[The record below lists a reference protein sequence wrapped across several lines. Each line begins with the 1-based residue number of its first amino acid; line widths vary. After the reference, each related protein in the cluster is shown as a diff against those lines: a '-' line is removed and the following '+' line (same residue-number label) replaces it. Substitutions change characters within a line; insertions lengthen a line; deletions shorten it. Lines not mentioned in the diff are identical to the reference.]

1 MSSSPVEFSIAPKSA
16 SPDPFRDRRPPW
28 SEDAE
33 RAVLAAMLLSPD
45 AIVVAAE
52 FVTED
57 MFYREG
63 HRRLLRA
70 MMAVQGRGAVVDPLT
85 LSTELEQRGDL
96 AAAGGKEYIGGLLDE
111 VPTAANVE
119 HHCQIVREKA
129 LRRRLIETATTLVRE
144 GHESPAD
151 AAELLDLAE
160 HKILELNDSRGNEGF
175 VRIKSL
181 LWSAMERIEQLRTAG
196 GALTGVP
203 SGFKD
208 LDAMTLGFQPSDLV
222 IVAARPSMGKTAFVL
237 NVAQYAAIEA
247 NVPTA
252 IFSLEMST
260 ESLLMRM
267 LASEGYVDAQRLRS
281 GALTAQDASNL
292 AKAAALLGQAPIWI
306 DDTPG
311 LSVLELRS
319 RARRLKSQNDIK
331 LLIVDYLQLV
341 QGPANSESRQQEV
354 SMISRSL
361 KALAKELKIPVL
373 ALSQL
378 SRASEQR
385 GGENRKPQLSD
396 LRDSG
401 AIEQDADVVLF
412 IYRPEMNERPYDEAG
427 NPRMVPGTS
436 DIPLDGYAEVIIG
449 KQRNG
454 PTGYTKMHFRK
465 QHTRFENWTSRQPEG

>member
-1 MSSSPVEFSIAPKSA
+1 MSSSPVEFSIAPRSA
-16 SPDPFRDRRPPW
+16 SADPFRDRRPPW

-33 RAVLAAMLLSPD
+33 RAVLAAMLLSAD
-45 AIVVAAE
+45 AIVAAAE
-52 FVTED
+52 LVTED

-63 HRRLLRA
+63 HRRLFRA
-70 MMAVQGRGAVVDPLT
+70 MMAVHNAGAVVDPLT
-85 LSTELEQRGDL
+85 LANELDQRGDL
-96 AAAGGKEYIGGLLDE
+96 TGAGGKDYIAGLLDE

-119 HHCQIVREKA
+119 HHCRIVREKA
-129 LRRRLIETATTLVRE
+129 LRRRLIETATSLVRE
-144 GHESPAD
+144 GHESPAG

-160 HKILELNDSRGNEGF
+160 HRILELNETRGSEGF
-175 VRIKSL
+175 VKIKSL

-196 GALTGVP
+196 GNLTGVP
-203 SGFKD
+203 SGFGD
-208 LDAMTLGFQPSDLV
+208 LDKMTLGFQPSDLV

-237 NVAQYAAIEA
+237 NVAQYAAIEG

-260 ESLLMRM
+260 ESLLLRM

-281 GALTAQDASNL
+281 GQLTAQDASNL

-319 RARRLKSQNDIK
+319 RARRLKSQADIK
-331 LLIVDYLQLV
+331 LLVVDYLQLV
-341 QGPANSESRQQEV
+341 SGPDAENRQQEV
-354 SMISRSL
+354 SAISRSL
-361 KALAKELKIPVL
+361 KALAKELAIPVI

-427 NPRMVPGTS
+427 NPRMVPGTN

-454 PTGYTKMHFRK
+454 PTGHVRLHFRK
-465 QHTRFENWTSRQPEG
+465 QHTRFENWTSRQPE

>member
-16 SPDPFRDRRPPW
+16 SDPYRDRRPPW

-33 RAVLAAMLLSPD
+33 RAVLAAMLLSVD
-45 AIVVAAE
+45 AIVTASE
-52 FVTED
+52 LITED

-63 HRRLLRA
+63 HRRIFRS
-70 MMAVQGRGAVVDPLT
+70 MMGVHNAGGVVDPLT
-85 LSTELEQRGDL
+85 LSNELEQRGDL
-96 AAAGGKEYIGGLLDE
+96 AGAGGKEYIGGLLDE

-119 HHCQIVREKA
+119 HHCKIVREKA
-129 LRRRLIETATTLVRE
+129 LRRRLIETATSLVRE
-144 GHESPAD
+144 GHESPSD
-151 AAELLDLAE
+151 VAELLDMAE
-160 HKILELNDSRGNEGF
+160 SRILELNDSRGSEGF

-196 GALTGVP
+196 GNLTGVP
-203 SGFKD
+203 SGFTD
-208 LDAMTLGFQPSDLV
+208 LDKMTLGFQPADLV

-237 NVAQYAAIEA
+237 NVAQYAAIEG
-247 NVPTA
+247 NIPTA

-260 ESLLMRM
+260 ESLLLRM

-281 GALTAQDASNL
+281 GQLTTQDASNL

-319 RARRLKSQNDIK
+319 RARRLKSQSDIK
-331 LLIVDYLQLV
+331 LLVVDYLQLV
-341 QGPANSESRQQEV
+341 SGPANSESRQQEV
-354 SMISRSL
+354 SQISRSL
-361 KALAKELKIPVL
+361 KALAKELNVPVL

-427 NPRMVPGTS
+427 NARMVPGTA
-436 DIPLDGYAEVIIG
+436 DVPLDGYAEVIIG

-454 PTGYTKMHFRK
+454 PTGVVKLHFRK
-465 QHTRFENWTSRQPEG
+465 NHTRFENWTSRRPE

>member
-1 MSSSPVEFSIAPKSA
+1 MSSSPVEFSIARKGP
-16 SPDPFRDRRPPW
+16 PDAFADRRPPW

-33 RAVLAAMLLSPD
+33 RAVLAAMLLSGD
-45 AIVVAAE
+45 AIVTALE
-52 FVTED
+52 LVTED

-63 HRRLLRA
+63 HRRLFRSMSA
-70 MMAVQGRGAVVDPLT
+70 IHNAGAVVDPLT
-85 LSTELEQRGDL
+85 LSNELEQRGDL
-96 AAAGGKEYIGGLLDE
+96 QASGGKEYIGGLLDE
-111 VPTAANVE
+111 IPTAANVE
-119 HHCQIVREKA
+119 HHCRIVRDKA
-129 LRRRLIETATTLVRE
+129 LRRRLIETATSLVRE

-151 AAELLDLAE
+151 IAELLDLAE
-160 HKILELNDSRGNEGF
+160 HKILELNDERGSEGF

-181 LWSAMERIEQLRTAG
+181 LWSAMERIEVLRTAG
-196 GALTGVP
+196 GNITGVP
-203 SGFKD
+203 SGFVD
-208 LDAMTLGFQPSDLV
+208 LDKMTLGFQPSDLV

-260 ESLLMRM
+260 QSLLLRM

-281 GALTAQDASNL
+281 GQLTAQDASNL
-292 AKAAALLGQAPIWI
+292 AKAAALLGQAPVWI

-311 LSVLELRS
+311 LSVLEVRS
-319 RARRLKSQNDIK
+319 RARRLKSQADIK
-331 LLIVDYLQLV
+331 LIIVDYLQLLS
-341 QGPANSESRQQEV
+341 GPPNSESRQQEV
-354 SMISRSL
+354 SAISRSL
-361 KALAKELKIPVL
+361 KALAKELEVPVL

-385 GGENRKPQLSD
+385 GGENRRPQLSD

-412 IYRPEMNERPYDEAG
+412 IYRPEMNERPYDDQG
-427 NPRMVPGTS
+427 NPRMVPGTT
-436 DIPLDGYAEVIIG
+436 DVPLDGYAEVIVG

-454 PTGYTKMHFRK
+454 PTGHIRLHYRK
-465 QHTRFENWTSRQPEG
+465 SHTRFENWTNRQPEG

>member
-1 MSSSPVEFSIAPKSA
+1 MSSSPVEFSIAPRSA
-16 SPDPFRDRRPPW
+16 SADPFRDRRPPW

-33 RAVLAAMLLSPD
+33 RAVLAAMLLSVE
-45 AIVVAAE
+45 AIVTAGE
-52 FVTED
+52 LVTED

-63 HRRLLRA
+63 HRRLYRA
-70 MMAVQGRGAVVDPLT
+70 MMAVHNAGAVVDPLT
-85 LSTELEQRGDL
+85 LANELDQRGDL
-96 AAAGGKEYIGGLLDE
+96 AGAGGKDYIAELLDE

-119 HHCQIVREKA
+119 HHCKIVREKA
-129 LRRRLIETATTLVRE
+129 LRRRLIETATSLVRE
-144 GHESPAD
+144 GHESPAG

-160 HKILELNDSRGNEGF
+160 HKILELNETRGSEGF
-175 VRIKSL
+175 VKIKSL

-196 GALTGVP
+196 GSLTGVP
-203 SGFKD
+203 SGFGD
-208 LDAMTLGFQPSDLV
+208 LDKMTLGFQPSDLV

-237 NVAQYAAIEA
+237 NVAQFAAIEG

-260 ESLLMRM
+260 ESLLLRM

-281 GALTAQDASNL
+281 GQLTAQDASNL

-319 RARRLKSQNDIK
+319 RARRLKSQSDIK

-341 QGPANSESRQQEV
+341 SGPDSENRQQEV
-354 SMISRSL
+354 SAISRAL
-361 KALAKELKIPVL
+361 KALAKELAIPVI

-412 IYRPEMNERPYDEAG
+412 IYRPEMNERPYDEGG
-427 NPRMVPGTS
+427 NARMVPGTN

-454 PTGYTKMHFRK
+454 PTGYVRLHFRK
-465 QHTRFENWTSRQPEG
+465 QHTRFENWTARQPE

>member
-1 MSSSPVEFSIAPKSA
+1 MSSSPVEFSIAPRSA
-16 SPDPFRDRRPPW
+16 SADAFRDRRPPW

-33 RAVLAAMLLSPD
+33 RAVLAAMLLSQE
-45 AIVVAAE
+45 AIVTAAE
-52 FVTED
+52 LVTED

-63 HRRLLRA
+63 HRRLFRA
-70 MMAVQGRGAVVDPLT
+70 MMAVQNAGAVVDPLT
-85 LSTELEQRGDL
+85 LANELEQRGDL
-96 AAAGGKEYIGGLLDE
+96 TAAGGKEYIGGLLDE

-119 HHCQIVREKA
+119 HHCKIVREKA
-129 LRRRLIETATTLVRE
+129 LRRRLIETATALVRE

-151 AAELLDLAE
+151 ASELLDLAE
-160 HKILELNDSRGNEGF
+160 HRILELNDTRGSEGF
-175 VRIKSL
+175 VKIKSL

-196 GALTGVP
+196 GSTTGVP
-203 SGFKD
+203 SGFAD
-208 LDAMTLGFQPSDLV
+208 LDKLTLGFQPSDLV

-237 NVAQYAAIEA
+237 NVAQYAAIEG

-260 ESLLMRM
+260 ESLLLRM

-281 GALTAQDASNL
+281 GQLTAQDASNL

-311 LSVLELRS
+311 LSVLEIRS
-319 RARRLKSQNDIK
+319 RARRLKSQSDIK
-331 LLIVDYLQLV
+331 LLVIDYLQLV
-341 QGPANSESRQQEV
+341 SGPQSENRQQEV
-354 SMISRSL
+354 SAISRSL
-361 KALAKELKIPVL
+361 KALAKELAIPVI

-412 IYRPEMNERPYDEAG
+412 IYRPEMNERPYDEGG
-427 NPRMVPGTS
+427 NARMVPGTN

-454 PTGYTKMHFRK
+454 PTGHVRMHFRK
-465 QHTRFENWTSRQPEG
+465 QHTRFENWTSRPAE

>member
-1 MSSSPVEFSIAPKSA
+1 MSSSPVEFSIARKGP
-16 SPDPFRDRRPPW
+16 PDAFADRRPPW

-33 RAVLAAMLLSPD
+33 RAVLAAMLLSGD
-45 AIVVAAE
+45 AVVTGME
-52 FVTED
+52 LVTED

-63 HRRLLRA
+63 HRRLFRSMSALA
-70 MMAVQGRGAVVDPLT
+70 NGGAVIDPLT
-85 LSTELEQRGDL
+85 LSNELDQRGDL
-96 AAAGGKEYIGGLLDE
+96 TAAGGKEYIGGLLDE
-111 VPTAANVE
+111 IPTAANVE
-119 HHCQIVREKA
+119 HHCRIVRDKA
-129 LRRRLIETATTLVRE
+129 LRRRLIETATSLVRE

-151 AAELLDLAE
+151 VAELLDLAE
-160 HKILELNDSRGNEGF
+160 HKILELNDSRGQEGF
-175 VRIKSL
+175 IRIKSL
-181 LWSAMERIEQLRTAG
+181 LWSAMERIEFLRTAG
-196 GALTGVP
+196 GNLTGVP
-203 SGFKD
+203 SGFTD
-208 LDAMTLGFQPSDLV
+208 LDKLTLGFQPSDLI

-237 NVAQYAAIEA
+237 NVMQYAAIEG

-252 IFSLEMST
+252 LFSLEMST
-260 ESLLMRM
+260 QSLLLRM

-311 LSVLELRS
+311 LSVLEVRS
-319 RARRLKSQNDIK
+319 RARRLKAQADIK
-331 LLIVDYLQLV
+331 LLIIDYLQLV
-341 QGPANSESRQQEV
+341 SGPPNSESRQQEV
-354 SMISRSL
+354 SAISRSL
-361 KALAKELKIPVL
+361 KALAKELGIPVI

-385 GGENRKPQLSD
+385 GGENRRPQLSD

-412 IYRPEMNERPYDEAG
+412 IYRPEMNERPYDDQG
-427 NPRMVPGTS
+427 NPRMVSGTN

-454 PTGYTKMHFRK
+454 PTGHIRLHYRK
-465 QHTRFENWTSRQPEG
+465 SHTRFENWTGRQEE